1 MADEITRDEQFTSKK
16 RRLILGI
23 VLGLSLVAA
32 EATVGFMT
40 HSLALVS
47 DAGHNAADI
56 LAVGLSLF
64 ALYMIARPPTSRR
77 TFGFGRVGI
86 LTALANSVA
95 LVVVGC
101 LLVYEAIRRI
111 QHVEPVNGYTIM
123 LVAGIAIVINGAVAL
138 SLFRHRSD
146 LNIKSAFLHQVLDAA
161 VSVGV
166 LLAGIIIVLTK
177 WYYADPVIALVISL
191 FIFRGA
197 WEIIREAT
205 DILLESVPSHID
217 IEQVEAV
224 IESVPGVEAVHHLHV
239 WELGS
244 GVYALSGHVEVA
256 DKMVSAC
263 DNVIADIAARLA
275 DEYNIVHPTIQI
287 ESASA
292 TCPLVV
298 PSTRDEA

>member
-111 QHVEPVNGYTIM
+111 QRVEPVNGYTIM